1 MSAPVL
7 RPKQFL
13 FVLIVNCGVFA
24 SLIVNFGIFSDLLL
38 LLLLRCPPTP
48 APLLMNL
55 AFWCDCIGI
64 DM

>member
-7 RPKQFL
+7 RLKQFL
-13 FVLIVNCGVFA
+13 FVLIVNFGVFA
-24 SLIVNFGIFSDLLL
+24 SLIVNFGIFSDLL